1 MEAVEVTVKVEESR
15 LADYQ
20 KIAEDFGVLQISI
33 SKPLKFEDLGLA
45 AIENGY
51 QCLACSKTFQGKGNK
66 GNSVAHFK
74 KFHTDRPVELKVQ
87 CPRCPEEMAKSTLNS
102 HMEQKHQLK
111 NFNQLLKRSFIV
123 SNAQGSVQEP
133 AYASENIVAKR
144 KLPKSTRFKHL
155 YNDPLSLGK
164 LGDFSNNNANI
175 KKEFNII
182 QE

>member
-1 MEAVEVTVKVEESR
+1 
-15 LADYQ
+15 
-20 KIAEDFGVLQISI
+20 
-33 SKPLKFEDLGLA
+33 
-45 AIENGY
+45 
-51 QCLACSKTFQGKGNK
+51 
-66 GNSVAHFK
+66 
-74 KFHTDRPVELKVQ
+74 
-87 CPRCPEEMAKSTLNS
+87 MAKSTLNS

-123 SNAQGSVQEP
+123 PNAQGSIQEP
-133 AYASENIVAKR
+133 AYSSENFVAKR

-175 KKEFNII
+175 KEEFNII

>member
-1 MEAVEVTVKVEESR
+1 
-15 LADYQ
+15 
-20 KIAEDFGVLQISI
+20 
-33 SKPLKFEDLGLA
+33 
-45 AIENGY
+45 
-51 QCLACSKTFQGKGNK
+51 
-66 GNSVAHFK
+66 
-74 KFHTDRPVELKVQ
+74 
-87 CPRCPEEMAKSTLNS
+87 MAKSTLNS

-123 SNAQGSVQEP
+123 PNAQGSVQEP

-175 KKEFNII
+175 KEEFNII
-182 QE
+182 QEWTKCMVRIHSNKNCGSLQLPHCLIDYLKFSWEMSSSQNPTTNSEFPIIVLDF